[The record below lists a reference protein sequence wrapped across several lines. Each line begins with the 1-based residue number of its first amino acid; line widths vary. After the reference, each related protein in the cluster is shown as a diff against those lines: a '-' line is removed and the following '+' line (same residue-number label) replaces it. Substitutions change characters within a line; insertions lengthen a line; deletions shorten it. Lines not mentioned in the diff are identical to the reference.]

1 MTHFR
6 IVRGTDGN
14 IDHIKTSLTGKRLL
28 ENSDLNKDTGFIA
41 TERII
46 LDLVGKL
53 PPKIETIEQQVQRCY
68 KQYQELPSDI
78 AKYIYL
84 NELHNR
90 NQTLFFR
97 LVSDYLAE
105 MIPIIYTPTVG
116 EAIVKFSQIYRR
128 QRGLIISYPDKN
140 YITKI
145 LDSYSSTDID
155 LIVVSDAEGILGI
168 GDQGV
173 GGIYIC
179 IGKLA
184 VYTLCADINPYRVLP
199 IQLDVG
205 TNNQKMLSD
214 PMYLGWKH
222 ERIRDKDYNDFIDTF
237 VKAVHK
243 KFPNIFLHWEDFG
256 RDTARRNLERYQ
268 NKMCTFNDDMQG
280 TSVITLAAISSAM
293 LALGQKLTEQR
304 IVFHGA
310 GTSATGIADQICV
323 AMVKQGLSVKEARS
337 HIWMLG
343 SRGLITEDLPNIT
356 QYQKIYAKTPQEIS
370 NWQLINSDKIDLL
383 DVVKNVHP
391 TILIGCST
399 VPRAFNQE
407 IVTTM
412 AKHVERPVILPLSNP
427 TSKSE
432 AIPSDLFKWTDNK
445 VLVATGSP
453 FPDVDVDG
461 KKIPIAQ
468 CNNAFAFPGIGLG
481 VIAMKAKRL
490 TDNMLSTAYQTIT
503 ALSPVNQDKSAP
515 LLPSIKDVKKVSHAV
530 AVAVAKQ
537 AIADG
542 IADDIN
548 IETAIKF
555 VKWQP
560 KYYPLTRNQV
570 PKIRS
575 PASPMPGKI

>member
-1 MTHFR
+1 MTNFR
-6 IVRGTDGN
+6 IIRNADGI
-14 IDHIKTSLTGKRLL
+14 IDHLETTLTGKQLL
-28 ENSDLNKDTGFIA
+28 ENSDINKDTSFTT

-46 LDLVGKL
+46 FDLIGKL
-53 PPKIETIEQQVQRCY
+53 PPKIEAIEEQVQRCY
-68 KQYQELPSDI
+68 KQYRELSNNI

-84 NELHNR
+84 NDLHNR
-90 NQTLFFR
+90 NQTLFYR

-105 MIPIIYTPTVG
+105 MMPIIYTPTVG
-116 EAIVKFSQIYRR
+116 EAIEKFSQIY
-128 QRGLIISYPDKN
+128 QSPRGLFISYPDKQH
-140 YITKI
+140 IAKI
-145 LDSYSSTDID
+145 LDSYSSSDID

-205 TNNQKMLSD
+205 TNNQEMLNN

-222 ERIRDKDYNDFIDTF
+222 ERIRGKDYDEFIDTF
-237 VKAVHK
+237 VNAVRK

-268 NKMCTFNDDMQG
+268 NSMCTFNDDMQG

-293 LALGQKLTEQR
+293 LVLGQKLTEQR
-304 IVFHGA
+304 IIFHGA
-310 GTSATGIADQICV
+310 GTSATGIADRIYA
-323 AMVKQGLSVKEARS
+323 AMVKQGLSIKESRS
-337 HIWMLG
+337 RIWMLG

-356 QYQKIYAKTPQEIS
+356 RYQKTYARTRQEVA
-370 NWQLINSDKIDLL
+370 NWKLVNNNKIDLL
-383 DVVKNVHP
+383 DVVENVHP
-391 TILIGCST
+391 TILVGCST
-399 VPRAFNQE
+399 VPRAFNQK

-412 AKHVERPVILPLSNP
+412 AKYVECPIIMPLSNP

-432 AIPSDLFKWTDNK
+432 AMPSDLFKWTNNK

-481 VIAMKAKRL
+481 VIATKAKRL
-490 TDNMLSTAYQTIT
+490 TDNMLSTACQTIT

-515 LLPSIKDVKKVSHAV
+515 LLPSIKDVKKVSYAV

-542 IADDIN
+542 VADDVDF
-548 IETAIKF
+548 ETAIRF
-555 VKWQP
+555 AKWQP
-560 KYYPLTRNQV
+560 KYYPLLKN
-570 PKIRS
+570 
-575 PASPMPGKI
+575 

>member
-1 MTHFR
+1 MANFR
-6 IVRGTDGN
+6 IIRNTDGI
-14 IDHIKTSLTGKRLL
+14 IDHLETTLTGKQLL
-28 ENSDLNKDTGFIA
+28 ENSDINKDTSFTT

-46 LDLVGKL
+46 FDLIGKL
-53 PPKIETIEQQVQRCY
+53 PPKIEAIEEQVQRCY
-68 KQYQELPSDI
+68 KQYRELSNNI

-84 NELHNR
+84 NDLHNR
-90 NQTLFFR
+90 NQTLFYR

-105 MIPIIYTPTVG
+105 MMPIIYTPTVG
-116 EAIVKFSQIYRR
+116 EAIEKFSQIYRR
-128 QRGLIISYPDKN
+128 QRGLIISYPDKVH
-140 YITKI
+140 IVKI
-145 LDSYSSTDID
+145 LDSYSSSDID

-205 TNNQKMLSD
+205 TNNQKMLND

-222 ERIRDKDYNDFIDTF
+222 ERIRGKDYDDFIDTF
-237 VKAVHK
+237 VNAVRK

-268 NKMCTFNDDMQG
+268 NSMCTLNDDMQG

-293 LALGQKLTEQR
+293 LAIGQKLTEQR
-304 IVFHGA
+304 IIFHGA
-310 GTSATGIADQICV
+310 GTSATGIADRICV

-356 QYQKIYAKTPQEIS
+356 RYQKTYARTRQEVA
-370 NWQLINSDKIDLL
+370 NWKSVNNSKIDLL

-399 VPRAFNQE
+399 VSGAFNQE

-432 AIPSDLFKWTDNK
+432 AIPSDLFKWTNNK

-481 VIAMKAKRL
+481 VIATKAKKI
-490 TDNMLSTAYQTIT
+490 TDNMLSTACQTIT

-515 LLPSIKDVKKVSHAV
+515 LLPSIKDVKKVSYAV

-542 IADDIN
+542 VADDVDF
-548 IETAIKF
+548 ETAIRF
-555 VKWQP
+555 AKWQP
-560 KYYPLTRNQV
+560 KYYPLLKN
-570 PKIRS
+570 
-575 PASPMPGKI
+575 

>member
-6 IVRGTDGN
+6 ITRSVDGN
-14 IDHIKTSLTGKRLL
+14 IDHIETTLTGKQLL
-28 ENSDLNKDTGFIA
+28 GDPDLNKDTGFSI

-46 LDLVGKL
+46 FDLIGKL

-68 KQYQELPSDI
+68 QQYQELPSNI
-78 AKYIYL
+78 AKYTYL
-84 NELHNR
+84 NNLHNR
-90 NQTLFFR
+90 NQTLFYR

-105 MIPIIYTPTVG
+105 MMPIIYTPTVG
-116 EAIVKFSQIYRR
+116 EAIEKFSQIY
-128 QRGLIISYPDKN
+128 QSPRGLFISYPNKQH
-140 YITKI
+140 IAKI
-145 LDSYSSTDID
+145 LDSYSSSDID

-205 TNNQKMLSD
+205 TNNQKMLDDS
-214 PMYLGWKH
+214 MYLGWKH
-222 ERIRDKDYNDFIDTF
+222 ERIRGKDYDDFINAF
-237 VKAVHK
+237 VSAVRK

-256 RDTARRNLERYQ
+256 RDTARHNLERYQ
-268 NKMCTFNDDMQG
+268 DKMCTFNDDMQG
-280 TSVITLAAISSAM
+280 TSVITSAAISSAM
-293 LALGQKLTEQR
+293 LVLNQKLSEQR
-304 IVFHGA
+304 IIFHGA
-310 GTSATGIADQICV
+310 GTSATGIADRICT
-323 AMVKQGLSVKEARS
+323 AMLKEGLSLKEARS
-337 HIWMLG
+337 RIWMLG

-356 QYQKIYAKTPQEIS
+356 EYQKTYARTRQEVS
-370 NWQLINSDKIDLL
+370 GWQLINSEKIDLL
-383 DVVKNVHP
+383 DVVNNVHP

-399 VPRAFNQE
+399 VFGAFNQE

-432 AIPSDLFKWTDNK
+432 ATPSDLFKWTNDK

-461 KKIPIAQ
+461 KKIRIAQ
-468 CNNAFAFPGIGLG
+468 CNNAFAFPGIGLAI
-481 VIAMKAKRL
+481 IAVKAKRV
-490 TDNMLSTAYQTIT
+490 TDNMLTTACQTIT

-515 LLPSIKDVKKVSHAV
+515 LLPSIKDVKKVSYAV

-537 AIADG
+537 AITDG
-542 IADDIN
+542 VADDID
-548 IETAIKF
+548 IEKAIKF
-555 VKWQP
+555 AKWQP
-560 KYYPLTRNQV
+560 QYYPFTLLKNR
-570 PKIRS
+570 
-575 PASPMPGKI
+575 

>member
-6 IVRGTDGN
+6 IIRDTDGN
-14 IDHIKTSLTGKRLL
+14 IDHIETSLRGKQLL
-28 ENSDLNKDTGFIA
+28 ANSDLNKDTGFIA

-53 PPKIETIEQQVQRCY
+53 PPKIETIEEQVQRCY
-68 KQYQELPSDI
+68 KQYQELSSNI

-84 NELHNR
+84 NNLHNR
-90 NQTLFFR
+90 NQTLFYK
-97 LVSDYLAE
+97 LVGDYLSE
-105 MIPIIYTPTVG
+105 MMPIIYTPTVG
-116 EAIVKFSQIYRR
+116 EAIEKFSQIY
-128 QRGLIISYPDKN
+128 QSPRGLFISYPDKDH
-140 YITKI
+140 ITKI
-145 LDSYSSTDID
+145 LDSYSGSDID

-205 TNNQKMLSD
+205 TDNQKMLDD

-222 ERIRDKDYNDFIDTF
+222 QRIRGKDYDDFIDAF
-237 VKAVHK
+237 VSAVRK
-243 KFPNIFLHWEDFG
+243 KFSNIFLHWEDFG
-256 RDTARRNLERYQ
+256 RDTARQNLERYL

-280 TSVITLAAISSAM
+280 TSVITSAAISSAM
-293 LALGQKLTEQR
+293 IVLNQKLSEQC
-304 IVFHGA
+304 IIFHGA
-310 GTSATGIADQICV
+310 GTSATGIADRICT
-323 AMVKQGLSVKEARS
+323 AMVKEGLSIKDARS
-337 HIWMLG
+337 RIWMLG

-356 QYQKIYAKTPQEIS
+356 QYQKTYARTRQEIS
-370 NWQLINSDKIDLL
+370 DWQLTNSEKIDLL
-383 DVVKNVHP
+383 DVIKNVHP

-399 VPRAFNQE
+399 VSKAFNQE

-432 AIPSDLFKWTDNK
+432 AIPSDLFKWTNNK

-453 FPDVDVDG
+453 FPDVDVNG
-461 KKIPIAQ
+461 KKIRVAQ

-481 VIAMKAKRL
+481 IIAVKAKRV
-490 TDNMLSTAYQTIT
+490 TDNMLTAACQTIT

-515 LLPSIKDVKKVSHAV
+515 LLPSIKDLKKVSYTV

-542 IADDIN
+542 VADDID

-555 VKWQP
+555 AKWQP
-560 KYYPLTRNQV
+560 KYYSLTR
-570 PKIRS
+570 
-575 PASPMPGKI
+575 GHT